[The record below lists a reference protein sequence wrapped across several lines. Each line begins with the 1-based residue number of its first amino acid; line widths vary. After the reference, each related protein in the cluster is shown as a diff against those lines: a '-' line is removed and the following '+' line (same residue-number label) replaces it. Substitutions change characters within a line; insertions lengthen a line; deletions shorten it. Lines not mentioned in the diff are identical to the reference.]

1 MIDKKNMGEKDDDV
15 SPGVPAVGRRD
26 LLKMGVG
33 AGVVAMTQMLNGPT
47 ASAQVATTG
56 SAQGRGSAASRPAGL
71 ITETGVG
78 WKNNANR
85 ASGNGPMDDTSR
97 QIVTYVSSFSEAI
110 LTDTLVDHL
119 GYTMLDAM
127 AALMAGFESEP
138 ARICAR
144 MARSTQC
151 DLKSTVLGY
160 GITTSPELAAYANS
174 SMLRYADFND
184 DAPGRGQHVSAI
196 IPGILAIGEALH
208 STGSQ
213 VLLAITLGYELVG
226 GLSMAGGNQV
236 GLDSW
241 AFGPA
246 TTLAAGKLLGLNED
260 QLANAL
266 SLALVPYV
274 PLRVNR
280 SGHLSMAKGCCNA
293 PAIRNGVFSALL
305 AREGMTGASQPF
317 EGRDGLWDRITG
329 PFTELRLPAAP
340 TMSWG
345 TSNKLDGRM
354 CVQRERFKRYPTEGS
369 TLAVLELIPAIRE
382 WAKADD
388 IASIRVDFPFDV
400 WMEIGDP
407 PKWDPRNRE
416 TADHSIA
423 YVLSRVLIDG
433 EIYLDSFTPE
443 KIMDPVVRRLMEKV
457 TVRPDPNFTYQGQV
471 RLTVRTK
478 TGGELIKESAIHS
491 ATPMTHEEIIAKF
504 NRVCAFKRVADEQ
517 RDRALAQ
524 WSNLRAVKD
533 FAEPMRTLAKFGK
546 PLPL

>member
-1 MIDKKNMGEKDDDV
+1 MTKEDGDLT
-15 SPGVPAVGRRD
+15 PRATALGRRD
-26 LLKMGVG
+26 LMKMSVG
-33 AGVVAMTQMLNGPT
+33 AGVVAMAQILDAPI
-47 ASAQVATTG
+47 ASAQEAPTG
-56 SAQGRGSAASRPAGL
+56 PAQGRDLATSRRASFIA
-71 ITETGVG
+71 ETGAG
-78 WKNNANR
+78 WKNDANR
-85 ASGNGPMDDTSR
+85 ASGNGPMDATSR
-97 QIVTYVSSFSEAI
+97 QLVEYVSSFSETI
-110 LTDTLVDHL
+110 LTDSLVDSL
-119 GYTMLDAM
+119 GDTMVDAM
-127 AALMAGFESEP
+127 AALIAGFESEP

-144 MARSTQC
+144 MARSTQS

-174 SMLRYADFND
+174 SMLRHADFND
-184 DAPGRGQHVSAI
+184 DAPGAHVSTI

-213 VLLAITLGYELVG
+213 VLLGVTLGYELVG
-226 GLSMAGGNQV
+226 GLTWAGGNQK

-241 AFGPA
+241 PYGPA
-246 TTLAAGKLLGLNED
+246 TALVVGKLLGLNED

-266 SLALVPYV
+266 SLALVPNI

-280 SGHLSMAKGCCNA
+280 AGALSMAKGCCNA
-293 PAIRNGVFSALL
+293 PAIRNAVFSALL
-305 AREGMTGASQPF
+305 AREGMTGACQPF
-317 EGRDGLWDRITG
+317 EARDGLWDRITG
-329 PFTELRLPAAP
+329 PFTDLRLPAGP
-340 TMSWG
+340 TPKVGSY
-345 TSNKLDGRM
+345 TNELDGRM
-354 CVQRERFKRYPTEGS
+354 CVQRERFKRYPSEGS
-369 TLAVLELIPAIRE
+369 TLAVLELIPAIRA
-382 WAKADD
+382 WTQAVD
-388 IASIRVDFPFDV
+388 IASIRVDFPFEA

-423 YVLSRVLIDG
+423 YVLSRALIDG

-478 TGGELIKESAIHS
+478 AGGQLVKEIAIRS
-491 ATPMTHEEIIAKF
+491 ATPMTHQEVVAKF
-504 NRVCAFKRVADEQ
+504 NRVCAFMQVADDQ

-533 FAEPMRTLAKFGK
+533 IAEPMRTLANFGR